1 MLLARSSSTPALA
14 ALSLSAL
21 LSACSYM
28 PQISPSLSA
37 RLDPRPAVTPQEAMA
52 PIRPRQHM
60 LFAVTDGNLL
70 LSFNASTPG
79 LLFSKTPL
87 TGLAKDETLVG
98 IDFRVAKGELFGLSN
113 QGRLL
118 RIHLASGAVTAVGK
132 PVPLPKGDEFGVDF
146 NPTVDRVRVVSN
158 TGANLRLH
166 PDTGALVDGDAALPG
181 TQPDQALAYTPG
193 DLLAGSVPSIV
204 AAAYTYDQADEK
216 ITTEYAVDARLAYLV
231 TQGSLGTAKPFVSPN
246 TGLLQSVGPLKID
259 PFERAALDISDLDNT
274 AYLVTTR
281 QGARES
287 RLYEVDLGSGQA
299 RLIGAIASDQPIR
312 GMSIEP

>member
-1 MLLARSSSTPALA
+1 MLLSRITTLALA
-14 ALSLSAL
+14 AVPLSVL

-37 RLDPRPAVTPQEAMA
+37 RLAPRSAVAPQEAMA
-52 PIRPRQHM
+52 AIKPREHM
-60 LFAVTDGNLL
+60 LFAVTEGNLL
-70 LSFNASTPG
+70 VSFNASTPG

-87 TGLAKDETLVG
+87 TGLAKGETLLG
-98 IDFRVAKGELFGLSN
+98 IDFRVAKGELFGLSS

-132 PVPLPKGDEFGVDF
+132 AVPLPKGDEFGVDF
-146 NPTVDRVRVVSN
+146 NPTVDRLRVVNN

-166 PDTGALVDGDAALPG
+166 PDTGAMVDGDPALPG
-181 TQPDQALAYTPG
+181 PQPDQPLAYLPG
-193 DLLAGSVPSIV
+193 DLLAGNGPDIV
-204 AAAYTYDQADEK
+204 AAAYTYDQVDEK
-216 ITTEYAVDARLAYLV
+216 ITTEYAIDARLGYLV
-231 TQGSLGTAKPFVSPN
+231 IQGSLGTAKPYVSPN
-246 TGLLQSVGPLKID
+246 TGVLQAVGPLNIE